1 MEKEK
6 KYQLKEISLGKL
18 NLFSSNSKKE
28 LNLKKTIYNTNLD
41 PFKRRVLLNKLMK
54 KIETNFST
62 SKLSLKKIDILPSNR
77 TLESN
82 LCNSN
87 CKTMDTTKRKKN
99 KKYNLKP
106 QVIPFNKENFFKY
119 FKLQKMRK
127 KYHLILWNNNKL

>member
-1 MEKEK
+1 MENEK
-6 KYQLKEISLGKL
+6 KYQLKGISLGKL

-41 PFKRRVLLNKLMK
+41 PFKRRVLLNKSMK
-54 KIETNFST
+54 KIETNFSA

-82 LCNSN
+82 LSNSN

-106 QVIPFNKENFFKY
+106 TVIPFNKENFFKY
-119 FKLQKMRK
+119 FKLQKVRK
-127 KYHLILWNNNKL
+127 KYHLILDNHP